1 MWPSSSVSL
10 SSLVWYAAVPATIP
24 GVQYPHWDA
33 KLFANDSQS
42 CFPVFESPTAL
53 VVMKVF
59 PSHFYHFKIT
69 AFICQSNPSI
79 FETFLSQGN
88 KTRRHSST
96 SGFTSGIDHFDNRT
110 CTTSTLFTHL
120 LDISLT
126 ILTKVWKQS
135 IIYID
140 FWCFIFI
147 LVHCKS
153 FSSSRT
159 SISFDF
165 NVFKILFINFNTY
178 APTIFS
184 VRRPWRLNWAW
195 YCPSSDSCAL
205 WNRLSKDEIE
215 SAKLAHDY
223 DD

>member
-1 MWPSSSVSL
+1 MQQFLQQFQVCNIHIGMQNYLQTIHKAAFQFLNHQQLWLLWKFFHHTFIISKLPPL
-10 SSLVWYAAVPATIP
+10 S
-24 GVQYPHWDA
+24 
-33 KLFANDSQS
+33 ANQI
-42 CFPVFESPTAL
+42 PVF
-53 VVMKVF
+53 
-59 PSHFYHFKIT
+59 
-69 AFICQSNPSI
+69 

-88 KTRRHSST
+88 KTWRYSST

-140 FWCFIFI
+140 FRCFIFI

-184 VRRPWRLNWAW
+184 VRRPLRLNWAW
-195 YCPSSDSCAL
+195 YCPSSDSCPL